1 MTSRID
7 KRGED
12 IDAVDRI
19 KTTAFRY
26 GISIG
31 TFLLTMLIAAIL
43 RHFSISIDLSILVI
57 GALIC
62 SAWFGG
68 RGPGVTA
75 AILFEMVYMI
85 LSQPRPEHWAAML
98 LVEFNRTV
106 LFLVLVLLVT
116 AQKKS
121 MNRLR
126 EQEAWLRVT
135 LSSIADG
142 VIATGLN
149 GEVNFMNPT
158 AAAMTGCITPQ
169 VAGTPVD
176 KVFQIVNKESTEA
189 LETPVLRVIR
199 KGETIEAAGDVIL
212 ISRDETRRPVD
223 YRAAP
228 IVDDAGKITGA
239 VLIFRDLTERAGL
252 QEQLRQS
259 QKMEAIGRLAGGIAH
274 DFNNLLTVILGYC
287 ALASNRSG
295 LVSELREEL
304 QEIMQAGERA
314 TVLVGQLLAFSRKQ
328 VLQPRVLDLNEVI
341 VGTHQMLRRV
351 IGEDIMLSSNTRPGL
366 GHVLADS
373 GQIEQIIL
381 NLAVNARDAMPK
393 GGRITI
399 ETENVEL
406 NELYTRTH
414 SEVEA
419 GRHVMLAVSDT
430 GHGMDAETQRHI
442 FEPFFTTK
450 EIGRGTGLGL
460 STVYGIVKQSGGHI
474 WLYSEPGKGTTFKVY
489 FPRVDE
495 PIESNKQ
502 VPAPVESLHG
512 TETVLLAEDEATVRE
527 LTRSILESYGYNVV
541 TAASGPEAILAA
553 QQADSIALLITDV
566 VMPQMSG
573 RELALALASDAPHMR
588 ILYLSGYTENA
599 IVHHGVLDEGVA
611 FLPKPFT
618 PEGLAR
624 KVREVLDSK

>member
-1 MTSRID
+1 MNVVKINAA
-7 KRGED
+7 KK
-12 IDAVDRI
+12 I
-19 KTTAFRY
+19 KATAFRY
-26 GISIG
+26 GIGIG
-31 TFLLTMLIAAIL
+31 TFALTMLIASIL
-43 RHFSISIDLSILVI
+43 RYFSISIDLSILVI

-62 SAWFGG
+62 TAWYGG
-68 RGPGVTA
+68 RGPGVLA
-75 AILFEMVYMI
+75 AILFELVYMI

-116 AQKKS
+116 AQKKA
-121 MNRLR
+121 MNRLK
-126 EQEAWLRVT
+126 EQGAWLRVT

-149 GEVNFMNPT
+149 GEVNFINPT
-158 AAAMTGCITPQ
+158 AAAMTGWTATQ
-169 VAGTPVD
+169 VAGSPVD
-176 KVFQIVNKESTEA
+176 KVFQIVNKESNEV
-189 LETPVLRVIR
+189 LETPILRVIR
-199 KGETIEAAGDVIL
+199 EGETVETVSDVIL
-212 ISRDETRRPVD
+212 ISRDETRRPID

-252 QEQLRQS
+252 QDQLRQS

-287 ALASNRSG
+287 ALA
-295 LVSELREEL
+295 VSRPGIVSDLREEL
-304 QEIMQAGERA
+304 QEIRQAGERA
-314 TVLVGQLLAFSRKQ
+314 TALVGQLLAFSRKQ
-328 VLQPRVLDLNEVI
+328 VLRPRVLDLNEVI
-341 VGTHQMLRRV
+341 IGTHQMLRRV
-351 IGEDIMLSSNTRPGL
+351 IGEDIILSNNARPEL
-366 GHVLADS
+366 GHVLADA

-393 GGRITI
+393 GGKITI
-399 ETENVEL
+399 ETANVEL
-406 NELYTRTH
+406 DDGYARTH
-414 SEVEA
+414 SEVVP

-430 GHGMDAETQRHI
+430 GHGMDAETQAHI

-450 EIGRGTGLGL
+450 EIGKGTGLGL
-460 STVYGIVKQSGGHI
+460 STVFGIVKQSGGHI

-495 PIESNKQ
+495 PVEPTRQ
-502 VPAPVESLHG
+502 MPAPVESLDG
-512 TETVLLAEDEATVRE
+512 TETVLLAEDEAMVRE
-527 LTRSILESYGYNVV
+527 LTRTILESYGYNVIV
-541 TAASGPEAILAA
+541 AASGPEALLAA
-553 QQADSIALLITDV
+553 RQANNIALLVTDV

-573 RELALALASDAPHMR
+573 RELAGALASDAPHMR
-588 ILYLSGYTENA
+588 TLYLSGYTENA

>member
-1 MTSRID
+1 MN
-7 KRGED
+7 
-12 IDAVDRI
+12 RI

-31 TFLLTMLIAAIL
+31 AFVLTMLIAAIL
-43 RHFSISIDLSILVI
+43 RRFSISIDLSILVI
-57 GALIC
+57 GALMC

-75 AILFEMVYMI
+75 AILFELVYMI
-85 LSQPRPEHWAAML
+85 LSQPRPATWAAMV
-98 LVEFNRTV
+98 LVEFNRMV

-116 AQKKS
+116 AQKS
-121 MNRLR
+121 AMNRLR
-126 EQEAWLRVT
+126 EQGAWLRVT

-149 GEVNFMNPT
+149 GEVNFINPT
-158 AAAMTGCITPQ
+158 AAAMTGCTAPQ
-169 VAGTPVD
+169 VAGSPID
-176 KVFQIVNKESTEA
+176 KVFQIVNKESNEV
-189 LETPVLRVIR
+189 LETPTLRVIR
-199 KGETIEAAGDVIL
+199 EGATIETRSDVIL
-212 ISRDETRRPVD
+212 ISRDETRRPID

-228 IVDDAGKITGA
+228 IVDDAGKMTGA
-239 VLIFRDLTERAGL
+239 VLIFRDLTERARL
-252 QEQLRQS
+252 QDQLRQS

-287 ALASNRSG
+287 SLASNRPG
-295 LVSELREEL
+295 IIGDLREDL
-304 QEIMQAGERA
+304 KEITQAGERA
-314 TVLVGQLLAFSRKQ
+314 SVLVGQLLAFSRKQ
-328 VLQPRVLDLNEVI
+328 VLQLRVLDLNEVI
-341 VGTHQMLRRV
+341 IGTRQMLRRV
-351 IGEDIMLSSNTRPGL
+351 IGEDIVLSSNTRPGL
-366 GHVLADS
+366 GHVLADA

-406 NELYTRTH
+406 DNGYARTH
-414 SEVEA
+414 SEVVP
-419 GRHVMLAVSDT
+419 GRHVLLAVSDT
-430 GHGMDAETQRHI
+430 GLGMDAETQAHI

-450 EIGRGTGLGL
+450 EIGKGTGLGL

-495 PIESNKQ
+495 PIGSNKQ

-527 LTRSILESYGYNVV
+527 LTGSILERFGYNVLV
-541 TAASGPEAILAA
+541 AASGPEAILAA
-553 QQADSIALLITDV
+553 RQADNIALLITDV

-573 RELALALASDAPHMR
+573 RELAAALASDAPHMR

>member
-1 MTSRID
+1 MN
-7 KRGED
+7 
-12 IDAVDRI
+12 RI

-31 TFLLTMLIAAIL
+31 AFVLTMLIAAIL
-43 RHFSISIDLSILVI
+43 RRFSISIDLSILVI
-57 GALIC
+57 GALMC

-75 AILFEMVYMI
+75 AILFELVYMI
-85 LSQPRPEHWAAML
+85 LSQPRPATWAAMV
-98 LVEFNRTV
+98 LVEFNQMV

-116 AQKKS
+116 AQKS
-121 MNRLR
+121 AMNRLR
-126 EQEAWLRVT
+126 EQGAWLRVT

-149 GEVNFMNPT
+149 GEVNFINPT
-158 AAAMTGCITPQ
+158 AAAMTGCTAPQ
-169 VAGTPVD
+169 VAGSPID
-176 KVFQIVNKESTEA
+176 KVFQIVNKESNEV
-189 LETPVLRVIR
+189 LETPTLRVIR
-199 KGETIEAAGDVIL
+199 EGATIETRSDVIL
-212 ISRDETRRPVD
+212 ISRDETRRPID

-228 IVDDAGKITGA
+228 IVDDAGKMTGA
-239 VLIFRDLTERAGL
+239 VLIFRDLTERARL
-252 QEQLRQS
+252 QDQLRQS

-287 ALASNRSG
+287 SLASNRPG
-295 LVSELREEL
+295 IIGDLREDL
-304 QEIMQAGERA
+304 KEITQAGERA
-314 TVLVGQLLAFSRKQ
+314 SVLVGQLLAFSRKQ
-328 VLQPRVLDLNEVI
+328 VLQLRVLDLNEVI
-341 VGTHQMLRRV
+341 IGTRQMLRRV
-351 IGEDIMLSSNTRPGL
+351 IGEDIVLSSNTRPEL
-366 GHVLADS
+366 GHVLADA

-406 NELYTRTH
+406 DNGYARTH
-414 SEVEA
+414 SEVVP
-419 GRHVMLAVSDT
+419 GRHVLLAVSDT
-430 GHGMDAETQRHI
+430 GLGMDAETQAHI

-450 EIGRGTGLGL
+450 EIGKGTGLGL

-495 PIESNKQ
+495 PIGSNKQ

-527 LTRSILESYGYNVV
+527 LTGSILERFGYNVLV
-541 TAASGPEAILAA
+541 AASGPEAILAA
-553 QQADSIALLITDV
+553 RQADNIALLITDV

-573 RELALALASDAPHMR
+573 RELAAALASDAPHMR